1 MLIALVD
8 FKPTV
13 RNTVPP
19 RSNSVQIKKGVPLW
33 SCIHVGQQRA
43 ANVVTFKCLAV
54 NLTAANDKRLLCTR
68 RRRRIQCLLGR
79 VHYLRTW
86 CRILYVLRVTTIF
99 VSGEAVRNFSGMDS

>member
-33 SCIHVGQQRA
+33 GCIHVGQQRA

-68 RRRRIQCLLGR
+68 HRRRIQCLLER
-79 VHYLRTW
+79 VHYLRTMRRLVALMANRER
-86 CRILYVLRVTTIF
+86 CGRPP
-99 VSGEAVRNFSGMDS
+99 AAA